1 MNPMERLTE
10 ATVDLATR
18 ASVDELAS
26 VTESFRYQASTQEP
40 GSELWT
46 QAQTILAMIRFEVTL
61 RAAVGGSSAI
71 LMKYMSQEGE

>member
-10 ATVDLATR
+10 VTVDLATQ
-18 ASVDELAS
+18 ASVDELAT
-26 VTESFRYQASTQEP
+26 VAASFQYQVSAQEP
-40 GSELWT
+40 GSELWI
-46 QAQTILAMIRFEVTL
+46 QAQVVLAMIRFEVTL